1 MLSIRVGNDVYGLGD
16 DSAEQLAERVA
27 QIDPVLR
34 EAVDSAEPA
43 TPDLGQLAE
52 IGTVLEAWALETG
65 GNLPGDLEELRL
77 AIAEELD

>member
-1 MLSIRVGNDVYGLGD
+1 MLSVRVGNDVYGLGD
-16 DSAEQLAERVA
+16 DSAEQLAERVS

-34 EAVDSAEPA
+34 DAIDAAEPA
-43 TPDLGQLAE
+43 TPDPGQLAE

-65 GNLPGDLEELRL
+65 GDLPGDLEELRL